1 MRANLKRDMA
11 TGNKVQTYQAEYSQA
26 AYRHTNGILTP
37 TICLK
42 NIVDQDGNLV
52 ADHMWFNYSNN
63 FRKLGELHTD
73 DKLTFRASVRVYH
86 KGHGYSK
93 ADYKLTDPKSVQL
106 LTERPYVPLPNDKKL
121 LIGYILIKNHMHLSE
136 KSLEKADYAQEY
148 MNWAMKKYQ
157 EMTGKK
163 AV

>member
-1 MRANLKRDMA
+1 M
-11 TGNKVQTYQAEYSQA
+11 VIY
-26 AYRHTNGILTP
+26 I
-37 TICLK
+37 
-42 NIVDQDGNLV
+42 
-52 ADHMWFNYSNN
+52 
-63 FRKLGELHTD
+63 
-73 DKLTFRASVRVYH
+73 
-86 KGHGYSK
+86 YSK